1 MHRQPLLLAALFC
14 TVLDA
19 YAQTGTLKAVPQW
32 KAGDRR
38 QVKVE
43 RNIRLTLDSA
53 TYQITSNSIWTV
65 EVEEVRK
72 SGSTLVVRTLATDRL
87 EADSRL
93 RELLGGSAQD
103 PARHFKDV
111 VTQSLYQRL
120 EGLPTR
126 FDVTA
131 DGVYTGPVDPVQA
144 VERLRPAM
152 TKLVPGVV
160 ADIARYKDREPEA
173 LTASNIDYL
182 TDSLYN
188 VLTAPQAQELVRLL
202 HIHDLAFPFTGS
214 QRAQLLLKN
223 VQAPWGQICTELA
236 ATVET
241 GLDQLEEKRAVTR
254 RVVRFMPEA
263 WSAAMA
269 PARWNEGVKTEAMS
283 WTVECVEDLDRKS
296 GWSTVSTSES
306 DLRCGNTRILETVTT
321 TVENLY

>member
-1 MHRQPLLLAALFC
+1 MLRHPFFLSALFC
-14 TVLDA
+14 TALGA
-19 YAQTGTLKAVPQW
+19 CAQTGTLKALPQW

-53 TYQITSNSIWTV
+53 TYQLTSSSTWAV

-72 SGSTLVVRTLATDRL
+72 SGSTLVVRTLATDQL

-93 RELLGGSAQD
+93 RELLGGVAQD

-111 VTQSLYQRL
+111 VAQSLYQRL

-131 DGVYTGPVDPVQA
+131 EGAYAGPVDPVQA

-152 TKLVPGVV
+152 AKLIPGMM
-160 ADIARYKDREPEA
+160 ADIARYRDREPDA

-188 VLTAPQAQELVRLL
+188 VLTAPQAQELVHLMR
-202 HIHDLAFPFTGS
+202 IHDLSFPLTGS
-214 QRAQLLLKN
+214 QRVQLPLKN
-223 VQAPWGQICTELA
+223 VQAPWGPIYTELP

-254 RVVRFMPEA
+254 RVLRYLPEA
-263 WSAAMA
+263 WSAALA
-269 PARWNEGVKTEAMS
+269 PARWNEGVKPETMS
-283 WTVECVEDLDRKS
+283 WTLECVEEFDRKS

-306 DLRCGNTRILETVTT
+306 DLRCGSTRIMETVTT